1 MAYHAPDL
9 TGLDPLHRIINDI
22 HSVYAPNQKIFFNTA
37 VYADSLDVSL
47 IGTVP
52 VVNFVEGVDWKVNED
67 DIDVPTTSR
76 VKVYDSTFNKRLVR
90 SITIIRVFPG
100 EQYLINTN
108 YQRLYP
114 NQIRTAIYNNE
125 TLEWTPPLAVAVL
138 EEIDRLRLMISRARD
153 NTTLESDTVKYLEV
167 DPGQVNP
174 NNLIRGEKHTVDTTA
189 SILYIQPIYGAFYDD
204 DTLVIKHP
212 LTNRTLVKDV
222 DYRVVGINSTKTKIS
237 SSTSAVYDFILF
249 IKEFIGEVE
258 IEYHAFGGEASL
270 ANYKDLLQ
278 QVRNLT
284 YFMNDA
290 KFITETTLGHTS
302 VVNALTDRIVTLEDN
317 MRRFLTGRP
326 SYGDRTSGVSRLYKF
341 TATDSELHWW
351 TIASL
356 YKVDGSDDIVN
367 ADRLHFRM
375 STLYSKIMADFYV
388 SVNMN
393 NPTDNKLDVTV
404 LSESYPRGYIPF
416 TDYNSVDMI
425 TRPQFRVIWND
436 DDVRQSGIL
445 LQVGLEL
452 KTILAESVAI
462 EDFSGAE
469 CCWKLVDESDEAFP
483 AEDTSI
489 ALPAVDGAGHPYFV
503 WNTLNPTSRLES
515 TLFPFNKG
523 HLVWAGV
530 HCLNRPGGWNN
541 TTLSHFLSAD
551 VDYRKIKKVRL
562 ELSERSSY
570 KFPVDVDLV
579 PGLDQLTGTA
589 SVSYYR
595 QPLDVIVN
603 ITRDLDTEDIVIELT
618 THVVEAGATPLDLM
632 GVLVYT

>member
-1 MAYHAPDL
+1 MSYHAPDL
-9 TGLDPLHRIINDI
+9 TGIDPLHRIINDV

-37 VYADSLDVSL
+37 VYADSLDISL

-52 VVNFVEGVDWKVNED
+52 VVKFTEGVDWEVRED

-76 VKVYDSTFNKRLVR
+76 VKVYDSEFNKRLVR
-90 SITIIRVFPG
+90 SITIIRTFPG
-100 EQYLINTN
+100 EQYLLNTN

-125 TLEWTPPLAVAVL
+125 ALEWTPPLAVAVL
-138 EEIDRLRLMISRARD
+138 EEIDRLRLLISKTRD
-153 NTTLESDTVKYLEV
+153 NVSLESDSVKYLEV

-174 NNLIRGEKHTVDTTA
+174 NNVIVGEKHTVDTTA
-189 SILYIQPIYGAFYDD
+189 SILYIQPIYGSFYDD
-204 DTLVIKHP
+204 DTLVVKHP
-212 LTNRTLVKDV
+212 TTNRTLVKDE
-222 DYRVVGINSTKTKIS
+222 DYRVVGINSSKTKIS

-249 IKEFIGEVE
+249 IKEFVGEVE
-258 IEYHAFGGEASL
+258 ISYHAFGGEASL

-302 VVNALTDRIVTLEDN
+302 VVNALTERIVTLEDN

-341 TATDSELHWW
+341 TASDSELHWFS
-351 TIASL
+351 IATL

-416 TDYNSVDMI
+416 TDYNSIDMI

-436 DDVRQSGIL
+436 DDVRQSGVI

-469 CCWKLVDESDEAFP
+469 CCWKLVDESDEAFSP
-483 AEDTSI
+483 EDVSV
-489 ALPAVDGAGHPYFV
+489 ALPAVDGAGQPYFI
-503 WNTLNPTSRLES
+503 WNNLNPSSRQES
-515 TLFPFNKG
+515 TLFPFEKG

-530 HCLNRPGGWNN
+530 ECLNRPGGWKNI
-541 TTLSHFLSAD
+541 TLSHFLSAD

-570 KFPVDVDLV
+570 KFPVDVELV
-579 PGLDQLTGTA
+579 PGLEQMTGTA
-589 SVSYYR
+589 SVTYYR
-595 QPLDVIVN
+595 EPLDVVVN
-603 ITRDLDTEDIVIELT
+603 ITRDLDTEEIIIELT

-632 GVLVYT
+632 GVLIYT

>member
-1 MAYHAPDL
+1 MSYHAPDL
-9 TGLDPLHRIINDI
+9 TGIDPLHRIINDV

-37 VYADSLDVSL
+37 IYADSLDISL

-52 VVNFVEGVDWKVNED
+52 VVKLIEGVDWEVRED

-76 VKVYDSTFNKRLVR
+76 IKVYDSTFNKRLVR
-90 SITIIRVFPG
+90 SVTIIRTFPG
-100 EQYLINTN
+100 DTYLINTN

-138 EEIDRLRLMISRARD
+138 EEIDRLRLLVSKARD
-153 NTTLESDTVKYLEV
+153 NVSLESDTVRYLEV

-174 NNLIRGEKHTVDTTA
+174 NNIITGEKHNIDTTA
-189 SILYIQPIYGAFYDD
+189 GIIYIQPIYGSFYND
-204 DTLVIKHP
+204 DTLIIRHP
-212 LTNRTLVKDV
+212 ITNQILVKDV
-222 DYRVVGINSTKTKIS
+222 DYRVVGINPTKTKIS
-237 SSTSAVYDFILF
+237 SSTNAVYDFILF
-249 IKEFIGEVE
+249 IKEFVGEVE
-258 IEYHAFGGEASL
+258 IQYHAFGGEASL

-284 YFMNDA
+284 YFVNNA
-290 KFITETTLGHTS
+290 HFITETTLGHTS
-302 VVNALTDRIVTLEDN
+302 VVNALTERIVKLEDN

-341 TATDSELHWW
+341 TASDSELHWF
-351 TIASL
+351 TIATL

-393 NPTDNKLDVTV
+393 NPKDNKLDVTV

-416 TDYNSVDMI
+416 TDYNSIDMI
-425 TRPQFRVIWND
+425 TRPQFRIIWND
-436 DDVRQSGIL
+436 DDVRQSGVI

-452 KTILAESVAI
+452 KSILTESLAI

-469 CCWKLVDESDEAFP
+469 CCWKLRDEQDEAFTP
-483 AEDTSI
+483 EDDNVP
-489 ALPAVDGAGHPYFV
+489 LPAVDGAGHPYFI
-503 WNTLNPTSRLES
+503 WNKLNPFSRQES
-515 TLFPFNKG
+515 ILFPFSKG
-523 HLVWAGV
+523 HLIWAGV
-530 HCLNRPGGWNN
+530 VCLNRPGGWRNIR
-541 TTLSHFLSAD
+541 LDHFLSAD
-551 VDYRKIKKVRL
+551 VDYRKIKRVRL

-570 KFPVDVDLV
+570 KFPVDIELV
-579 PGLDQLTGTA
+579 TGLDQLTGTT
-589 SVSYYR
+589 SVTYYR
-595 QPLDVIVN
+595 EPFDVVIN
-603 ITRDLDTEDIVIELT
+603 ITKDLETEDIIFELT

-632 GVLVYT
+632 GVLIYT